1 MGKLYLVGIGPGG
14 AEEVT
19 PRARRALEG
28 AQQLFAYAGYWE
40 LARAFLPGRTCI
52 TTPMTGKSTAAAWR
66 CRRPGGADGRPVV
79 RGGTPGSTAWP
90 GR

>member
-28 AQQLFAYAGYWE
+28 AQ
-40 LARAFLPGRTCI
+40 
-52 TTPMTGKSTAAAWR
+52 
-66 CRRPGGADGRPVV
+66 
-79 RGGTPGSTAWP
+79 
-90 GR
+90 